1 MMKNKTPSEFNYTK
15 SKEEFQL
22 LRERGAFEDD
32 ENVGFFD
39 VEFSLKEG
47 NKKSEMR
54 VCERSDSNLNR

>member
-1 MMKNKTPSEFNYTK
+1 MKKNKTPSEFNYTK

-22 LRERGAFEDD
+22 LRERGAFED